1 MSRNHVWVLSDTPPK
16 CTLDRWAKQALV
28 AKAEAFITDFYR
40 PTFIQPPPADPQF
53 NYIVDFSAR
62 WHGAYLLFTAHYAC
76 PGPNALSP
84 SFETNF
90 ARLGYFSRDHF
101 NLWAR
106 RHNDQWMVLASD
118 LTLDAAFAE
127 MRSNPWFHF

>member
-1 MSRNHVWVLSDTPPK
+1 MSRNYVWGSSDTPPK

-28 AKAEAFITDFYR
+28 ARAEAFIAEFYR
-40 PTFIQPPPADPQF
+40 PTFLKPPPAEPRF

-62 WHGAYLLFTAHYAC
+62 WHGAYLLFTAKYAC

-84 SFETNF
+84 GFETNF
-90 ARLGYFSRDHF
+90 ARLGYFARDRF

-106 RHNDQWMVLASD
+106 RHNDQWMVLARD
-118 LTLDAAFAE
+118 LTLDAAFVE
-127 MRSNPWFHF
+127 MRANPWFHF

>member
-1 MSRNHVWVLSDTPPK
+1 MSRNYVWGHSDTPPK

-28 AKAEAFITDFYR
+28 AKAETFLADFYR
-40 PTFIQPPPADPQF
+40 PTFLKPPPTDHPF
-53 NYIVDFSAR
+53 NYITAFSAR
-62 WHGAYLLFTAHYAC
+62 WHGAYLLFTATYSC
-76 PGPNALSP
+76 LGPNALAP

-90 ARLGYFSRDHF
+90 ARLGYFARDRF

-106 RHNDQWMVLASD
+106 RHNDQWIVIASD

-127 MRSNPWFHF
+127 MRTNPRFHF